1 MYILAYGFASIISPF
16 LLVYLLT
23 KGILQTIRKRSEV
36 NTADQLALLEATRA
50 QLVAQRTQVE
60 KKIGELRERQRRK
73 VESDGERE
81 RLMAGAGQGAE
92 R

>member
-1 MYILAYGFASIISPF
+1 MYILAYEFASIISPF

-23 KGILQTIRKRSEV
+23 KSILQTIRKRSEV

-73 VESDGERE
+73 VESDSERE
-81 RLMAGAGQGAE
+81 RLMAGAGQGVE